1 MKSRSQCPQ
10 CVRGA
15 ASKNSL
21 SAATSLGALAVAM
34 MIFAPYVAEAQDA
47 GAVPSTTADVQ
58 AQDAKLK
65 GADKKAGEVDV
76 QADSTVVVVAGYR
89 AALRSAQA
97 IKKNSP
103 SIVDVVVAEDIGKV
117 PDNTGAE
124 TLARLP
130 GIQIERKFDEGS
142 EVLVRGLPD
151 IATTYNGR
159 EMFST
164 DDRVI
169 HWQDISASMAGS
181 FSVYKTATS
190 NLAEPG
196 LGGLINVDSRRPFD
210 MRGTTINGEIKVNY
224 NDQSRTFEPAGN
236 VVLVKNW
243 KTSIGDVGVLLGASY
258 IRTEYKNALRYDG
271 AAVIRNRV
279 DNGDL
284 VNDPNGATRDG
295 SCNSDITVQPGE
307 FCAPDFI
314 GNSYDAGTRVRPSTN
329 FMVQWRPN
337 DKLELYVEGLWSGYR
352 GQLAT
357 DFYGQSLK
365 KENSGVFSNV
375 VLADGEPGKAVSFT
389 YTGSPYVRYNRTGK
403 TDKTDLYQGAFGF
416 RGKPIDRLTVTGDF
430 AYSKSAYVADST
442 MLEFSPIGDFTI
454 NAEFENK
461 GSAVFDIQGLDVKN
475 ADNFRLEDMQD
486 QHLIAQGDGWQGR
499 LDAAY
504 DTNIKWLPKIEF
516 GVRGT
521 TRTSSDDIR
530 NRQIFP
536 WWIPDDQKQLSD
548 LPIGTELATGAFRN
562 DPQRF
567 RDWIAPSGADLRD
580 SAVTQQVRQYIYDR
594 TQDFVQNGWIN
605 EPWAQTTD
613 WAISL
618 RQSIINDANTLISP
632 TLPEAWYFNGKERT
646 YAAYVQGKYEFV
658 VNNIWVD
665 GTAGVR
671 LALTKGTTGAIV
683 YNSEFVP
690 SQASYKWDNLLPAF
704 QSRIHLTDQLLLR
717 LAYTETMTRPNYTDL
732 RPGAIVTRSN
742 NAPTAL
748 LDANGNPVLD
758 ANGNPVM
765 LPPSARTVNVDGGN
779 PDLKPLTARNYD
791 MSWEYYFNKDSY
803 VSVALFYKKLWG
815 FIGTYSTAEYDPTTN
830 TTINNTKPQNA
841 GDGKIKG
848 VEVSFQRPL
857 DFLPGWLSGFG
868 VQGNVTYI
876 DAKNRFPVQ
885 FNDDRLVR
893 IQGVSD
899 WTYNLAAYY
908 EKGPISAR
916 LAYNYRSNY
925 VNKYTRTTSDVRLGA
940 ELADAVSRLDGSVT
954 YALSDKLSLALT
966 GTNLLGKP
974 WRDYRYYNATQYFPA
989 DVRVEG
995 RYYGIGLRFKM

>member
-1 MKSRSQCPQ
+1 MKSFPPRSQCIS
-10 CVRGA
+10 VTA
-15 ASKNSL
+15 FKHSL
-21 SAATSLGALAVAM
+21 STASSLGALAAAM
-34 MIFAPYVAEAQDA
+34 VIFAPHMALAQDA
-47 GAVPSTTADVQ
+47 AAVPPTTADAQ
-58 AQDAKLK
+58 AQDAKSK
-65 GADKKAGEVDV
+65 DTKVKQEDDA
-76 QADSTVVVVAGYR
+76 TVVVVTGYK
-89 AALRSAQA
+89 AALRSAQN

-103 SIVDVVVAEDIGKV
+103 SIVDAVVADDIGKV

-124 TLARLP
+124 TLARIP
-130 GIQIERKFDEGS
+130 GIQIVREHDEGS

-164 DDRVI
+164 DDRLI
-169 HWQDISASMAGS
+169 HWQDISASMAGG

-190 NLAEPG
+190 DLVEPG
-196 LGGLINVDSRRPFD
+196 LGGLINIDSRRPFNL
-210 MRGTTINGEIKVNY
+210 RGTTISGEIKGIY
-224 NDQSRTFEPAGN
+224 NDQSQTFEPAGN

-243 KTSIGDVGVLLGASY
+243 NTSIGEIGVLLGASY

-279 DNGDL
+279 DNGEL

-295 SCNSDITVQPGE
+295 SCNSEITVQAGE
-307 FCAPDFI
+307 FCHPDFI

-329 FMVQWRPN
+329 FVVQWRPN

-352 GQLAT
+352 GQLAN

-375 VLADGEPGKAVSFT
+375 VLAEGEPGKAESFS
-389 YTGSPYVRYNRTGK
+389 YHGSPYVRYNRTGK

-416 RGKPIDRLTVTGDF
+416 RSTLIDRLTVTGDF

-454 NAEFENK
+454 NAEFDNA
-461 GSAVFDIQGLDVKN
+461 GSGVFDLQGLDVKN
-475 ADNFRLEDMQD
+475 ADNFRLESMKDE
-486 QHLIAQGDGWQGR
+486 HLVAQGDGWQGR
-499 LDAAY
+499 LDADF
-504 DTNIKWLPKIEF
+504 DTKISWLPKIQF

-521 TRTSSDDIR
+521 TRTSSIEID

-536 WWIPDDQKQLSD
+536 WWMPDDQKQLSD
-548 LPIGTELATGAFRN
+548 LPIGTEMATGAFRN

-580 SAVTQQVRQYIYDR
+580 PAATQQVRQYIYDQ

-605 EPWAQTTD
+605 EPWAQTQQ
-613 WAISL
+613 WAIDL
-618 RQSIINDANTLISP
+618 RQGIINDANKLIAPS
-632 TLPEAWYFNGKERT
+632 LPVAWYFSGKERT
-646 YAAYVQGKYEFV
+646 YAAYLQGKYEFTLG
-658 VNNIWVD
+658 NIWVD
-665 GTAGVR
+665 GTVGAR
-671 LALTKGTTGAIV
+671 LALTKGKTSAIV
-683 YNSEFVP
+683 FNDEFVP
-690 SQASYKWDNLLPAF
+690 GQASYEWDNLLPSF
-704 QSRIHLTDQLLLR
+704 QSRIHFTDQFLMR
-717 LAYTETMTRPNYTDL
+717 LAYTETMTRPNYSDL

-742 NAPTAL
+742 NAPSPL

-765 LPPSARTVNVDGGN
+765 SPPSARTINVDGGN
-779 PDLKPLTARNYD
+779 PDLMPLTAKNYD
-791 MSWEYYFNKDSY
+791 VSFEYYFNKDSY
-803 VSVALFYKKLWG
+803 ASLALFYKDLWG
-815 FIGTYSTAEYDPTTN
+815 FVSTYSTAEYDPATN

-841 GDGKIKG
+841 GEGKIKG
-848 VEVSFQRPL
+848 AEASFQYAL
-857 DFLPGWLSGFG
+857 DFLPGRLSGFG
-868 VQGNVTYI
+868 VQGNLTYI
-876 DAKNRFPVQ
+876 DAMNAFPAQ

-893 IQGVSD
+893 IQGVSK
-899 WTYNLAAYY
+899 WAYNLAVFY
-908 EKGPISAR
+908 EQGPVSAR

-940 ELADAVSRLDGSVT
+940 ELADAVSRLDASVS
-954 YALSDKLSLALT
+954 YAFSDKFSVALT
-966 GTNLLGKP
+966 GSNLLGKP
-974 WRDYRYYNATQYFPA
+974 WRDYRYYNASQYYPA

-995 RYYGIGLRFKM
+995 RYLGIGLRFKM